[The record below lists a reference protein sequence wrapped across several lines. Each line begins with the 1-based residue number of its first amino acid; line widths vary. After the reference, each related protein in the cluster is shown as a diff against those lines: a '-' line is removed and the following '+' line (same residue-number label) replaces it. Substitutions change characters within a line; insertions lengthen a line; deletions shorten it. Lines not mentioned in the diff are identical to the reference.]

1 MRNDLVWE
9 VTAFL
14 QRGMNHCQNQ
24 DYELCF
30 VLGDPG
36 AGGCHWARW
45 SVPIFPYCVGTSRW
59 QSQWGV
65 VNNVPVS

>member
-14 QRGMNHCQNQ
+14 QRGMNHRQNQ

-36 AGGCHWARW
+36 VGGCHWARW
-45 SVPIFPYCVGTSRW
+45 SVPIFPYCVGTRRW
-59 QSQWGV
+59 QSQWGA